1 MPGALDGIRVFDW
14 TLYGVG
20 PFASALL
27 GSLGAEVIKIEGPK
41 GDPQIGIPPT
51 VGGVSAFY
59 INFNLNKQCVTLDLK
74 NESERET
81 ALKLLTT
88 CDVFLNNMRLGTPE
102 KLGLGYDTVSRINPR
117 IVYCVCTGYGSTGPL
132 AELGGGDPMVQAFCG
147 WTSITG
153 QPDGRGELLRQMHQ
167 IDMNASIY
175 VVAAILE
182 ALYARERTG
191 AGQSIDIS
199 MLSTAIAMQRTRL
212 VEHMIAPTP
221 PRPLGSA
228 VSSAVPHQAFRCEDR
243 EYLAVGVE
251 EDSQWQG
258 LCSALGAEALA
269 SDPRYTSNR
278 GRLRHREEL
287 VPRLEEIFATRPLAW
302 WKLQLE
308 RHGVPCARL
317 FDFERL
323 RHHPQVARNRYLPD
337 VSTPWGSVVT
347 GGVPWRLSATPGRMR
362 GGSRPDEDT
371 RRIVAAVAEVE
382 LRPSASP
389 EPCTELPDGPLGGL
403 LVAELSQ
410 GVAGPYCGELLA
422 DAGARVI
429 KVEPAAGDFARQLG
443 PQVGAPGGPAF
454 LAVNR
459 NKESAVFEGKHGRRA
474 LRSLLARADVVLQDF
489 SDVRGRPLRPTYR
502 TVARDNPEVVFASFS
517 PFGERGPMRALPGS
531 ELVIQFMAGIP
542 AGLGRI
548 GDPPIRL
555 GADACSVYAGVYGF
569 QAVLAAL
576 FHRSRSGKGQ
586 RVAVSLLGSTLH
598 VKGPFWV
605 SQTAPEQWGPPH
617 LEAWTEPPQHGLP
630 TKDLPVMF
638 GFPRYSQTGLR
649 AILQELGADPADAD
663 LIWGAAGARRGSG
676 EIRGI
681 WERAFARHTS
691 AEIFEVFARHRGEIL
706 VYNTYPSLLNHPQV
720 QALDMVHPVEHPQL
734 GSVPLLGPAWR
745 LQGTPERAFRSPPP
759 LLGQHT
765 DAVLRELEP
774 PGSDSKEF
782 RS

>member
-1 MPGALDGIRVFDW
+1 
-14 TLYGVG
+14 
-20 PFASALL
+20 
-27 GSLGAEVIKIEGPK
+27 
-41 GDPQIGIPPT
+41 
-51 VGGVSAFY
+51 
-59 INFNLNKQCVTLDLK
+59 
-74 NESERET
+74 
-81 ALKLLTT
+81 
-88 CDVFLNNMRLGTPE
+88 
-102 KLGLGYDTVSRINPR
+102 
-117 IVYCVCTGYGSTGPL
+117 
-132 AELGGGDPMVQAFCG
+132 
-147 WTSITG
+147 
-153 QPDGRGELLRQMHQ
+153 
-167 IDMNASIY
+167 
-175 VVAAILE
+175 
-182 ALYARERTG
+182 
-191 AGQSIDIS
+191 
-199 MLSTAIAMQRTRL
+199 
-212 VEHMIAPTP
+212 
-221 PRPLGSA
+221 
-228 VSSAVPHQAFRCEDR
+228 
-243 EYLAVGVE
+243 
-251 EDSQWQG
+251 
-258 LCSALGAEALA
+258 
-269 SDPRYTSNR
+269 
-278 GRLRHREEL
+278 
-287 VPRLEEIFATRPLAW
+287 
-302 WKLQLE
+302 
-308 RHGVPCARL
+308 
-317 FDFERL
+317 
-323 RHHPQVARNRYLPD
+323 
-337 VSTPWGSVVT
+337 
-347 GGVPWRLSATPGRMR
+347 
-362 GGSRPDEDT
+362 
-371 RRIVAAVAEVE
+371 
-382 LRPSASP
+382 
-389 EPCTELPDGPLGGL
+389 
-403 LVAELSQ
+403 
-410 GVAGPYCGELLA
+410 
-422 DAGARVI
+422 
-429 KVEPAAGDFARQLG
+429 
-443 PQVGAPGGPAF
+443 
-454 LAVNR
+454 
-459 NKESAVFEGKHGRRA
+459 
-474 LRSLLARADVVLQDF
+474 
-489 SDVRGRPLRPTYR
+489 
-502 TVARDNPEVVFASFS
+502 
-517 PFGERGPMRALPGS
+517 
-531 ELVIQFMAGIP
+531 MAGIP

-663 LIWGAAGARRGSG
+663 LIWRAAGARRGSG